1 MSPPHLLQIVP
12 SLGGGSLARTTLDA
26 AQAAIAAGGS
36 AIVASAGG
44 MLLPELLRLRASHLE
59 LSSDRHP
66 LWARLSLPAR
76 LAASLR
82 DSKVNIVQART
93 PATVWVARSVA
104 RRLGVKC
111 IATLH
116 RPFVA
121 AGAVERFVERRQ
133 ARADAL
139 VAVSDHVARDALAH
153 MPAVAE
159 RLETIAPG
167 INLDRFNPA
176 AIRAERVIRLAGD
189 LRIPD
194 GSHIVISAT
203 RAGADPLTLIQA
215 IKRLQRDDVFCLL
228 LGSGSTPT
236 AYEKDLERAILQA
249 ELQGRVQL
257 GPYVEDMPAAYMLAD
272 VVVAT
277 GGARQ
282 GSSRAL
288 IEAQAMGR
296 PVVAEE
302 GGGAAEAVLPGVT
315 GWLASQGDATSLA
328 EAIGKALSLGAERRA
343 ELARAAQEHVRGRY
357 ALAQSNARLLQLYE
371 RLSDQ
376 GG

>member
-1 MSPPHLLQIVP
+1 MAPPHLLQIVP
-12 SLGGGSLARTTLDA
+12 SLGGGSLARITLDA

-44 MLLPELLRLRASHLE
+44 MLVPELLRLRATHLDLAE
-59 LSSDRHP
+59 NRHP

-76 LAASLR
+76 LAARLR
-82 DSKVNIVQART
+82 GAKVTVVQGRT

-104 RRLGVKC
+104 RRLGVRS

-116 RPFVA
+116 RPLA
-121 AGAVERFVERRQ
+121 ATRAVERFVERRQ
-133 ARADAL
+133 ARADVL
-139 VAVSDHVARDALAH
+139 LAVSDHVAHDAMVQMA
-153 MPAVAE
+153 AAAD

-176 AIRAERVIRLAGD
+176 AIRADRVIRMASE

-194 GSHIVISAT
+194 GHHVVISAT
-203 RAGADPLTLIQA
+203 RAGGDPLTLIHA
-215 IKRLQRDDVFCLL
+215 MKRLQRDDVFCLL
-228 LGSGSTPT
+228 LGSSSTPT
-236 AYEKDLERAILQA
+236 AYEKDLERAVLQA
-249 ELQGRVQL
+249 ELQGRVKL
-257 GPYVEDMPAAYMLAD
+257 GPYVEDMAAAYMLAD

-296 PVVAEE
+296 PVVAEG

-315 GWLASQGDATSLA
+315 GWVAAEGDAAALA
-328 EAIGKALSLGAERRA
+328 EAIDSALSLTADRRA
-343 ELARAAQEHVRGRY
+343 ELARAAQDHVRGRY

-371 RLSDQ
+371 RLADK
-376 GG
+376 GD

>member
-1 MSPPHLLQIVP
+1 VSPPHLLQIVP

-44 MLLPELLRLRASHLE
+44 MLVPELLRLRGTHLE
-59 LSSDRHP
+59 LPENRHP
-66 LWARLSLPAR
+66 FWARLSLPSR

-82 DSKVNIVQART
+82 NSTVNVVQART
-93 PATVWVARSVA
+93 PAMVWVARSVA
-104 RRLGVKC
+104 RRLNVPS

-116 RPFVA
+116 RPLVA
-121 AGAVERFVERRQ
+121 ASAVERFVEHRQ

-139 VAVSDHVARDALAH
+139 VAVSDHVAQDALVH
-153 MPAVAE
+153 MPSVAD
-159 RLETIAPG
+159 RQETIAPG

-176 AIRAERVIRLAGD
+176 TIRADRVIRLASD

-194 GSHIVISAT
+194 GRYVVISAT
-203 RAGADPLTLIQA
+203 RAGGDPLTLIKA
-215 IKRLQRDDVFCLL
+215 MKRLQRDDVFCLL
-228 LGSGSTPT
+228 LGSSDAPT
-236 AYEKDLERAILQA
+236 AHEKDLERAILQA

-257 GPYVEDMPAAYMLAD
+257 GPYVEDMAAAYMLAD
-272 VVVAT
+272 AVVAT

-315 GWLASQGDATSLA
+315 GWLAAEDDAASLA
-328 EAIGKALSLGAERRA
+328 EAIDSALSLTAERRA
-343 ELARAAQEHVRGRY
+343 DLARAAQDHVRGRY
-357 ALAQSNARLLQLYE
+357 ALAQSNTRLLQLYE
-371 RLSDQ
+371 RLADK

>member
-1 MSPPHLLQIVP
+1 VAPPHLLQIVP

-44 MLLPELLRLRASHLE
+44 MLVPELLRLRGTHLE
-59 LSSDRHP
+59 LAENRHP
-66 LWARLSLPAR
+66 FWARLSLPSR

-82 DSKVNIVQART
+82 NSTVNVVQART

-104 RRLGVKC
+104 RRLGVGS

-121 AGAVERFVERRQ
+121 AGAVERFVEHRQ
-133 ARADAL
+133 ARAAAL
-139 VAVSDHVARDALAH
+139 VAVSDHVAQDALAH
-153 MPAVAE
+153 MPSVAD
-159 RLETIAPG
+159 RLETISPG

-176 AIRAERVIRLAGD
+176 AIRADRVIRLAGD

-194 GSHIVISAT
+194 DRHIVISAT
-203 RAGADPLTLIQA
+203 RAGGDPLTLIKA
-215 IKRLQRDDVFCLL
+215 MKRLQRDDVFCLL
-228 LGSGSTPT
+228 LGSSDTST
-236 AYEKDLERAILQA
+236 ADDKNLERAILQA

-315 GWLASQGDATSLA
+315 GWVAAEDDAASLA
-328 EAIGKALSLGAERRA
+328 EAIDSALSLTAERRA
-343 ELARAAQEHVRGRY
+343 QLARAAQEHVRGRY
-357 ALAQSNARLLQLYE
+357 ALAQSNSRLLQLYE
-371 RLSDQ
+371 RLADK